1 MIRYNISVPRK
12 YTQNNVEKTA
22 WNNVGRLIKF
32 EATQDKPESFI
43 LELAMFPDTK
53 FGVFEDKPKTPPT
66 PVIQKPA
73 IRVSEGIEYPE
84 EVINPGDIPF

>member
-53 FGVFEDKPKTPPT
+53 FGVFKDEPKVAPKPI
-66 PVIQKPA
+66 VQKPA
-73 IRVSEGIEYPE
+73 TEVSEGIDYPTE
-84 EVINPGDIPF
+84 EIDPKAIPF